1 MNEKRGMGE
10 DSEGERGRR
19 EGGISIAVMGGGCRL
34 GISLH
39 KKKKNRV
46 GG

>member
-19 EGGISIAVMGGGCRL
+19 EGGISIAVTERVCRL
-34 GISLH
+34 GISLR
-39 KKKKNRV
+39 KKRKNRV